1 MEAAKKGFSL
11 SNATSSKR
19 ASGEQQGAARKIP
32 KVAEM
37 KLEAPRQN
45 VSRAQT
51 NAPVNMCV
59 YKITDE
65 SGDVWPAFPDTK
77 LWQIQVDHDARPSV
91 SVAIVQGLNDYLK
104 SAPGLPEN
112 VQKLQNE
119 AGIKLVLTNLEDPD
133 R

>member
-19 ASGEQQGAARKIP
+19 AGGESQGTPRKFQ

-77 LWQIQVDHDARPSV
+77 LWQIQVPVFS
-91 SVAIVQGLNDYLK
+91 S
-104 SAPGLPEN
+104 
-112 VQKLQNE
+112 
-119 AGIKLVLTNLEDPD
+119 
-133 R
+133 

>member
-11 SNATSSKR
+11 SNAASSKR

-59 YKITDE
+59 YKITDQ
-65 SGDVWPAFPDTK
+65 SGDVWPAFPETK
-77 LWQIQVDHDARPSV
+77 LWQIQV
-91 SVAIVQGLNDYLK
+91 
-104 SAPGLPEN
+104 PGFFF
-112 VQKLQNE
+112 VTLQSKN
-119 AGIKLVLTNLEDPD
+119 A
-133 R
+133 

>member
-11 SNATSSKR
+11 SNAASSKR
-19 ASGEQQGAARKIP
+19 ASGEPQGAARKIP

-37 KLEAPRQN
+37 KEAPRQN

-59 YKITDE
+59 YKITDQ

-77 LWQIQVDHDARPSV
+77 LWQIQV
-91 SVAIVQGLNDYLK
+91 
-104 SAPGLPEN
+104 PGFSS
-112 VQKLQNE
+112 
-119 AGIKLVLTNLEDPD
+119 
-133 R
+133 